1 MGTISRMARAPL
13 ALRPATTGRRRVSSK
28 WGGGFVSFAGRVV
41 LGLADLLDLW
51 QQRLRDRDTLR
62 QMTTA
67 QLKDIGV
74 SRADALNEAEKPFWR
89 G

>member
-1 MGTISRMARAPL
+1 MGTISRRAQLPL
-13 ALRPATTGRRRVSSK
+13 TQRAASAGRRPNTSR
-28 WGGGFVSFAGRVV
+28 WGGFLGRAGSV
-41 LGLADLLDLW
+41 LIGVADLLDLW
-51 QQRLRDRDTLR
+51 QQRLRDRDMLR

-74 SRADALNEAEKPFWR
+74 SRADALQESEKPFWR